1 MAYTERRYELSDL
14 TEVGGGTSLTNNG
27 SAAFT
32 TGKSGNAV
40 SLVTASSQY
49 LSVSD
54 SAFNGVANTDATEPF
69 TIYGWFYLNATG
81 QNHGIAGQNT
91 SSYHVHVISTDKLR
105 FRVNRATSGN
115 LTLDNALTLSGST
128 WYWFCAEYN
137 PAVNLVSLEVTP
149 ASSSTRNAPATS
161 AINDATGL
169 ASGTGPF
176 TIGSIGSGNFAEALV
191 DVVGFRRNGLLS
203 GDEKSMFFNSG
214 SARSHAEVDTLKTE
228 RPYVYQEFFDFRTAN
243 GTSNSVG
250 VRNLVEGH
258 IATVVSQIDG
268 NASDISIADWD
279 SAWTLEDSEV
289 ATQASST
296 FCRNR
301 VWSRTVSATDAS
313 TETSVDISWT
323 GTQQD
328 ATLVQFW
335 ANCGGVNAIQ
345 STGGTTG
352 TTSHTAPAATTT
364 VDGCAIEVF
373 LGVDGAYSVTAYP
386 STIKKH
392 GETGSNLGGGQG
404 LLWGGTFQ
412 ASLGS
417 TGTFAFTTAAG
428 ESAIAITLAMEPA
441 ATEAT
446 IEPADASVAVS
457 GQATTISQVHAITP
471 AAASVAPAADGTTI
485 NQNHVVQVND
495 GAVAPA
501 AQATTIT
508 QNHVIQTANGSVAV
522 TVQTTTIVQGLTIT
536 PEDASVAPTAQA
548 TTITQVHIIVPAS
561 GAVSLSAAI
570 ATILQ
575 NHVIAPAGAAVSVSV
590 ENASISVPR
599 DIGSA
604 VAALGTG
611 LQATPR
617 LGAALSA
624 TATIGN

>member
-105 FRVNRATSGN
+105 FRVNRATAGN

-441 ATEAT
+441 AAAVVTADLAVT
-446 IEPADASVAVS
+446 DGADAMS
-457 GQATTISQVHAITP
+457 
-471 AAASVAPAADGTTI
+471 AAASVIVAAALAITDGADALAAAASVFVNADLAATDGADVFAATVTLVDATVSVDLALVDGADVLAAAASVFVAADLT
-485 NQNHVVQVND
+485 VVD
-495 GAVAPA
+495 GADVFA
-501 AQATTIT
+501 AVIAAVIT
-508 QNHVIQTANGSVAV
+508 ADLAV
-522 TVQTTTIVQGLTIT
+522 TDGADSFAAAYSDPNNTIRDIELLARPLVGIT
-536 PEDASVAPTAQA
+536 LTAQPLMQ
-548 TTITQVHIIVPAS
+548 ITM
-561 GAVSLSAAI
+561 
-570 ATILQ
+570 
-575 NHVIAPAGAAVSVSV
+575 
-590 ENASISVPR
+590 
-599 DIGSA
+599 
-604 VAALGTG
+604 
-611 LQATPR
+611 
-617 LGAALSA
+617 
-624 TATIGN
+624 TARPFVQ

>member
-137 PAVNLVSLEVTP
+137 PAINLMSLEVTP

-228 RPYVYQEFFDFRTAN
+228 RPYVYQEFFGFLTAN

-268 NASDISIADWD
+268 DASDISIADWD

-392 GETGSNLGGGQG
+392 GETGNNLSGGQG

-441 ATEAT
+441 AAAVVTADLAVT
-446 IEPADASVAVS
+446 DGADAMS
-457 GQATTISQVHAITP
+457 
-471 AAASVAPAADGTTI
+471 AAASVIVAAALAIADGADALAAAASVFVNADLAATDGADVFAATVTLVDATVSVDLALVDGADVLAAAASVFVAADLT
-485 NQNHVVQVND
+485 VVD
-495 GAVAPA
+495 GADVFA
-501 AQATTIT
+501 AVIAAVIT
-508 QNHVIQTANGSVAV
+508 ADLAV
-522 TVQTTTIVQGLTIT
+522 TDGADSFAAAYSDPNNTIRDIELLARPLVGIT
-536 PEDASVAPTAQA
+536 LTAQPLMQ
-548 TTITQVHIIVPAS
+548 ITM
-561 GAVSLSAAI
+561 
-570 ATILQ
+570 
-575 NHVIAPAGAAVSVSV
+575 
-590 ENASISVPR
+590 
-599 DIGSA
+599 
-604 VAALGTG
+604 
-611 LQATPR
+611 
-617 LGAALSA
+617 
-624 TATIGN
+624 TARPFVQ